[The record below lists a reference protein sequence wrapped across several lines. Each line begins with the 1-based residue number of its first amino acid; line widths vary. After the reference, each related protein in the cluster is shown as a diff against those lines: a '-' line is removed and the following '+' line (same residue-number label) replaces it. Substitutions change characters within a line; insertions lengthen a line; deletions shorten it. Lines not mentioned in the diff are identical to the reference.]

1 MNNTSLQ
8 TVSYMTS
15 QLNYSQENIQTKESQ
30 LTVVYTNNRPL
41 FILAVCLFIILI
53 CVLLSW
59 YIKARLSKRNSLNKV
74 FVTEDFDFTREERL
88 LNEVWE
94 LKAWR
99 IDPKTIF
106 TFRWCFLLTFIL
118 LYVSIKYRCGN

>member
-74 FVTEDFDFTREERL
+74 FVTEDFDFTPEERL
-88 LNEVWE
+88 LNEV
-94 LKAWR
+94 
-99 IDPKTIF
+99 
-106 TFRWCFLLTFIL
+106 
-118 LYVSIKYRCGN
+118 